1 MTDRDPITLPKLSEA
16 VARAQWETA
25 RAEQETARAEQETA
39 RAEQEAFARQ
49 EATARAERAEAL
61 LAQFIKQSKT
71 NGATSA

>member
-1 MTDRDPITLPKLSEA
+1 MTDRDPIILPKLSEA
-16 VARAQWETA
+16 VAHAQ
-25 RAEQETARAEQETA
+25 RETA

-71 NGATSA
+71 NGTTSA